1 MRRFAGLVLV
11 AIALGAGPLGL
22 ALAQN
27 SGTARVS
34 RDHAA
39 IQYATR
45 DTSDAVAT
53 LNQKLRA
60 KQLRLTFDGATGY
73 LRSLLDALAI
83 SPESQTLVYSP
94 TSLQADQIT
103 QGRPRALYFNDTVA
117 VGWVQG
123 ADLLE
128 VAAQDPNQGVVFY
141 TLRQTAQPQPTLVRE
156 MRCLECHVGTET
168 GGVPGV
174 FVMSTLPLSDSKF
187 DYAQGWSVD
196 HRTPIED
203 RWGGWYVTGAQ
214 VPARHLGNVAVSH
227 VQRSY
232 TRATVAPK
240 LASVAGAFDATAY
253 LSPHSDLVALL
264 ILNHQ
269 VHATNLLT
277 RLGWE
282 ARIAAH
288 GRPPESTNSPSPG
301 VLDTARELV
310 DYFLFVDEAPLPSA
324 VRGTAAFAREFS
336 ARGPHDRK
344 MRSLRELDLERR
356 LFRYRCSYM
365 IYTAAFDA
373 LPPVAKGAVY
383 DQLWRVLSG
392 KETDKAY
399 ARLSLAERNAI
410 VEILRETKAGLPEYF
425 RPVGAP

>member
-1 MRRFAGLVLV
+1 MRRFAGFVLV

-27 SGTARVS
+27 SGTAGIS
-34 RDHAA
+34 RDHVA
-39 IQYATR
+39 IQYSTR

-60 KQLRLTFDGATGY
+60 KQLRLTFDTATGY
-73 LRSLLDALAI
+73 LRSLLAALDI

-94 TSLQADQIT
+94 TSLQADEIT

-123 ADLLE
+123 SSLLE
-128 VAAQDPNQGVVFY
+128 VTAQDPNQGVVFY
-141 TLRQTAQPQPTLVRE
+141 TLRQAAQPQPALVRE
-156 MRCLECHVGTET
+156 TRCLECHVGTET
-168 GGVPGV
+168 GGVPGT
-174 FVMSTLPLSDSKF
+174 FVMSTLPLSDNKF
-187 DYAQGWSVD
+187 EYAQGWAVD

-214 VPARHLGNVAVSH
+214 VPARHLGNVPVSH
-227 VQRSY
+227 VARSY
-232 TRATVAPK
+232 TRAAVAPK
-240 LASVAGAFDATAY
+240 LASVAGVIKSTSY
-253 LSPHSDLVALL
+253 LSPHSDVVALL

-282 ARIAAH
+282 ARIAAY
-288 GRPPESTNSPSPG
+288 GRPPGSTDNPSPG
-301 VLDTARELV
+301 VRDAARELV

-324 VRGTAAFAREFS
+324 VRGTSAFASEFS
-336 ARGPHDRK
+336 ARGPRDRK
-344 MRSLRELDLERR
+344 TRSLRELDLERR

-365 IYTAAFDA
+365 IYTEAFDA
-373 LPPVAKGAVY
+373 LPAMAKNAAY

-392 KETDKAY
+392 KDTDKVY
-399 ARLSLAERNAI
+399 ARLSLAERSAI
-410 VEILRETKAGLPEYF
+410 VEILRETKAGVPEYF
-425 RPVGAP
+425 RPIGSP